1 MILCVDTKALKTS
14 KSVQKDI
21 DLEDLLSNHT
31 KYYDSVEEAFK
42 DDFAPLDFCI
52 TTRSMY
58 SNLVMQIT
66 EEEHPPVYYKNL
78 SQIQPFV
85 HSGYDLIMYLSSIAL
100 MHSIDYKLGFDEL
113 MCKHSQFQLIGI
125 YNPDPAIFNPVIYSH
140 IVLSDE
146 GAEEMKDYLKSN
158 VEFVPISVMNENRE
172 LGGNLTALL
181 DTIIEVKE
189 ENKDE

>member
-1 MILCVDTKALKTS
+1 MILCVDIKALKTS
-14 KSVQKDI
+14 EKVQKDI
-21 DLEDLLSNHT
+21 DLVELLEEHT

-58 SNLVMQIT
+58 SNLVMQI
-66 EEEHPPVYYKNL
+66 EEDGKPKYYKNL
-78 SQIQPFV
+78 SEIQPFV

-113 MCKHSQFQLIGI
+113 MCKHSQFQLMGI
-125 YNPDPAIFNPVIYSH
+125 YNPEPNIINPIIYSH
-140 IVLSDE
+140 IILSDE

-158 VEFVPISVMNENRE
+158 VEFVLINDMNKNRE
-172 LGGNLTALL
+172 LGCNLPALL
-181 DTIIEVKE
+181 DTVIEVEE
-189 ENKDE
+189 ENKNE